1 VVFEEGETEKKRNYF
16 YNIVTNYYIK
26 KGKRKM
32 VRYRRN
38 IRSGVVR
45 IPQEVREAFG
55 DEIEMAPNLRSMAVY
70 PANEE
75 KRKVIR
81 SLQLIIKDL
90 KQEIEEEKEACK

>member
-1 VVFEEGETEKKRNYF
+1 
-16 YNIVTNYYIK
+16 
-26 KGKRKM
+26 M

-45 IPQEVREAFG
+45 IPQVVREAFG
-55 DEIEMAPNLRSMAVY
+55 DEIEMVQNLRSMAVY

-90 KQEIEEEKEACK
+90 KQEIDEEKEACK